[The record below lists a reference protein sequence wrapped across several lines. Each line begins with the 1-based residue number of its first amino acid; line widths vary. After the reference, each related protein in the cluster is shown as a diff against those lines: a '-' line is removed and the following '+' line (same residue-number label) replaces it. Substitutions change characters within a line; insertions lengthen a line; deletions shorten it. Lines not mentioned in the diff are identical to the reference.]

1 MADNERLERLAAQK
15 KVLGE
20 VAAWA
25 QQTISFAIGLRAR
38 DSGKPF
44 EGPDDIEPAFQETNA
59 LVDELW
65 EKASTELGQDPPV
78 QEAVEA
84 YARKV
89 FDWCYSHMNPES

>member
-44 EGPDDIEPAFQETNA
+44 EGPDDIDISIGRCFTIHLLSNI
-59 LVDELW
+59 
-65 EKASTELGQDPPV
+65 T
-78 QEAVEA
+78 
-84 YARKV
+84 
-89 FDWCYSHMNPES
+89 